1 MSQALVHSGARQ
13 ALAVTPADE
22 ASVAVL
28 GPREGA
34 VGRVLGPIFA
44 AHGLTIC
51 WLASG
56 AEIPGSYW
64 GAREAGLQDRVLYVR
79 ADTPVHSALHEGC
92 HYLCADETRRA
103 QLDTDAGGDELEEC
117 AVCYLSVVLAQALPG
132 VGRERLLADMDAW
145 GYSFRLGSA
154 RRWFEED
161 AADASAWLTQRGLL
175 AAATGICGLPPALS
189 I

>member
-1 MSQALVHSGARQ
+1 MNQALVQNEAHQ
-13 ALAVTPADE
+13 ALAATPVNE

-28 GPREGA
+28 GPSEGA
-34 VGRVLGPIFA
+34 VGRVLAQIFA
-44 AHGLTIC
+44 AHGLTVC
-51 WLASG
+51 WLAP
-56 AEIPGSYW
+56 AVDIPGSYW
-64 GAREAGLQDRVLYVR
+64 GEREAGLRDRVLSVR

-92 HYLCADETRRA
+92 HYLCADESRRA

-154 RRWFEED
+154 QRWFEED

-175 AAATGICGLPPALS
+175 DATTGICALPPAL
-189 I
+189 